1 MSCRSGRSDQTAGSL
16 GNGRVGRL
24 CGDNRPGGTA
34 APLEPT
40 LEPVTHEP
48 ALDGCLEGPAG
59 IWLVTLLDGF
69 SSTFD
74 GALGPAA
81 AEATGAAAS
90 LAGRAIVTFPAGS
103 SSTGNET
110 S

>member
-1 MSCRSGRSDQTAGSL
+1 MTEL
-16 GNGRVGRL
+16 
-24 CGDNRPGGTA
+24 PA
-34 APLEPT
+34 ALETGELADCAVITDLAVLPPTLEPT
-40 LEPVTHEP
+40 LEPVPHEP

-69 SSTFD
+69 SYTFD

-90 LAGRAIVTFPAGS
+90 LAGRAIVPFPAGS